1 MPTERENAI
10 TFRGNPATLIGPEIK
25 VGQKAPDFTGVGTG
39 MAPTGLKDFQDK
51 VKVLLTV
58 PSLDTP
64 TCATETQKFSQMATQ
79 LPDDVKVL
87 VASMDLP
94 FAQMR
99 WCGAQG
105 VENVTTISD
114 FRDRQIGE
122 SYGVQIKGLGLL
134 SRAVFV
140 IDKENTVQYA
150 EYVPEVA
157 QEPNY
162 GAAQAAIEEL
172 SKK

>member
-10 TFRGNPATLIGPEIK
+10 TFRGNPATLIGSEIK

-39 MAPTGLKDFQDK
+39 MAPAGLKDFQDK

-64 TCATETQKFSQMATQ
+64 TCSTETQKFSQMASQ

-94 FAQMR
+94 FAQTR

-105 VENVTTISD
+105 VENVATISD

-150 EYVPEVA
+150 EYVPEVSE
-157 QEPNY
+157 EPNY
-162 GAAQAAIEEL
+162 EAAQAAIEKL